1 MNKEEWNL
9 YVDTG
14 KVPMHFINSMIDS
27 IKAGKLPTPQELA
40 VYSSHG
46 TFIEALLKKR

>member
-14 KVPMHFINSMIDS
+14 KVPRHFINSMVES
-27 IKAGKLPTPQELA
+27 IKAGKLPTTQQIA

-46 TFIEALLKKR
+46 TLIEALLKKR

>member
-1 MNKEEWNL
+1 MNKEEWRL
-9 YVDTG
+9 YIDTG
-14 KVPMHFINSMIDS
+14 KVPSHFIKSMVEC
-27 IKAGKLPTPQELA
+27 IKAGKLPTTQELA